1 MADPNAL
8 YSYQGQEPQPLPH
21 EIHYTE
27 GWGATTFRQGVE
39 TFTDEELARAGYTGP
54 FTKPEFDV
62 EVETQAWSSEEQ
74 NWVTTS
80 IPDEVFWN
88 RLRGK
93 RNFLLS
99 STDWVVIK
107 AKEEGTTLPAAWTEY
122 RQALRDLPANTSDPR
137 NVIWP
142 TQPE

>member
-8 YSYQGQEPQPLPH
+8 YSYQGGEPQPLPH
-21 EIHYTE
+21 EIFYQE
-27 GWGATTFRQGVE
+27 GWGATNFRQGVE
-39 TFTDEELARAGYTGP
+39 TFTNEELAKAGYTGP
-54 FTKPEFDV
+54 YTKPEFDADV
-62 EVETQAWSSEEQ
+62 EIQAWSSEEQ
-74 NWVTTS
+74 NWITTS

-88 RLRGK
+88 RLRNK

-107 AKEEGTTLPAAWTEY
+107 AKEEGTTLSTAWKTY
-122 RQALRDLPANTSDPR
+122 RKDLRDLPANTTDPK
-137 NVIWP
+137 NVTWP